1 MIRLKRKVDTVA
13 HKASCCSGAAV
24 ARYRHAADGWEG
36 RACELQKVVSVAA
49 VGKIR
54 HEQLSCI
61 DASATSS
68 RLFWKACGRPA
79 RRRAQRCRGP
89 NYEPGQHFT

>member
-24 ARYRHAADGWEG
+24 ARYRDAADGWEG
-36 RACELQKVVSVAA
+36 RARELQKVVSVAA

-54 HEQLSCI
+54 HEQLGFV
-61 DASATSS
+61 DASVTA
-68 RLFWKACGRPA
+68 
-79 RRRAQRCRGP
+79 
-89 NYEPGQHFT
+89 